1 MTTDPKHDW
10 RNAAWIAFLVTL
22 FALAVAALSA
32 KPASAAEIAD
42 TVVQIGGC
50 SGVCVDPSGIV
61 LTVKHCGI
69 PEVTQVRFRDR
80 TVMAR
85 KLYETTE
92 CDGPVVFDCEGE
104 GYPYQRVA
112 QRVPNVGEDVW
123 SAGYPA
129 RNGTRQMTWASGKV
143 VGAGRWKSN
152 LRDCGVL
159 VNEASFATSE
169 GWSGGPLF
177 NQANEVCGLLL
188 GGDKRTSFYA
198 SFSAVRAAYDA
209 TRPQESMKPT
219 LYVFTSKSC
228 QPCTQFKNDYQPRG
242 SFRTTIDAAYNVQ
255 FVDIDQQPQEA
266 ARRGVRDVPAF
277 VRDGHANIVGY
288 TTPDALLVAL
298 GLKDAEAI
306 IERPAVP
313 ITPSQN
319 DSDATPSPPTTGPAS
334 PSAPPGPPQH
344 AVVERLDVLVN
355 MLHAGMTIASCVG
368 IGFGTWGIGSAV
380 LWGLSAWRAARKVKQ
395 VATDIGGYW
404 LPPAPQ
410 QQPPQVPPV
419 AVPQRPPVITT
430 ENPPPPQAIIQEN
443 TFVPYERD
451 TFAEAFAWAE
461 RQAVTKYPGSSEV
474 VQLLRSLVNQFLASK
489 GIRPKA

>member
-1 MTTDPKHDW
+1 MNLPPNHDW

-80 TVMAR
+80 TVLAR

-92 CDGPVVFDCEGE
+92 CDGPVVYDCDGE

-129 RNGTRQMTWASGKV
+129 RNGTRALTWASGKV

-177 NQANEVCGLLL
+177 NQSNEVCGLLL

-209 TRPQESMKPT
+209 TRPQENSKPT

-228 QPCTQFKNDYQPRG
+228 QPCTHFKNDYQPRG

-288 TTPDALLVAL
+288 TTPDALLEAL
-298 GLKDAEAI
+298 GLKSAEVV

-313 ITPSQN
+313 ITPPVAGS
-319 DSDATPSPPTTGPAS
+319 PSPVAPS
-334 PSAPPGPPQH
+334 PSPTPPEAPQPSLGDR
-344 AVVERLDVLVN
+344 VDKL
-355 MLHAGMTIASCVG
+355 AGIIQTGLTVASWVGAGVGTGG
-368 IGFGTWGIGSAV
+368 IGAAV

-395 VATDIGGYW
+395 VASDIGGYW

-419 AVPQRPPVITT
+419 AVQPRPPVITT

>member
-1 MTTDPKHDW
+1 MTIPPNDDW

-69 PEVTQVRFRDR
+69 PEVTQVKFRDR
-80 TVMAR
+80 TVLAR

-92 CDGPVVFDCEGE
+92 CDGPVVFDCDGE
-104 GYPYQRVA
+104 GYPYQPIA
-112 QRVPNVGEDVW
+112 SRVPNVGEGVW
-123 SAGYPA
+123 SVGYPLQ
-129 RNGTRQMTWASGKV
+129 NGSRKLTWGSGKLQ
-143 VGAGRWKSN
+143 GTGEWKS
-152 LRDCGVL
+152 RPGECGTQ
-159 VNEASFATSE
+159 VNRTNIRTSE
-169 GWSGGPLF
+169 GWSGGPLLTPS
-177 NQANEVCGLLL
+177 NEVCGLLL
-188 GGDKRTSFYA
+188 GGNGSFSCFA
-198 SFSAVRAAYDA
+198 SYSAVRQAYDA
-209 TRPQESMKPT
+209 TCRPADTRPV
-219 LYVFTSKSC
+219 LYVFTSENC
-228 QPCTQFKNDYQPRG
+228 QPCRLFKSDYESRLTLKV
-242 SFRTTIDAAYNVQ
+242 SLDTAYTIR
-255 FVDIDQQPQEA
+255 FIDIETNRAEA
-266 ARRGVRDVPAF
+266 TRRGVSDVPAF

-288 TTPDALLVAL
+288 TASDDLLVRL
-298 GLKDAEAI
+298 GLKQPE
-306 IERPAVP
+306 
-313 ITPSQN
+313 
-319 DSDATPSPPTTGPAS
+319 
-334 PSAPPGPPQH
+334 
-344 AVVERLDVLVN
+344 AVVERPPVVIPPPV
-355 MLHAGMTIASCVG
+355 AGSPGPVAPSPSPTPPEAPQPSLGDRVEKLAGIIQTGLTVASWVGVGVGTGG
-368 IGFGTWGIGSAV
+368 IGAAV
-380 LWGLSAWRAARKVKQ
+380 LWGLSAWRTARKVKQ

-419 AVPQRPPVITT
+419 AVQPRPPVITT

>member
-1 MTTDPKHDW
+1 MNTDPKHDW
-10 RNAAWIAFLVTL
+10 RDAAWIAFLVTL

-42 TVVQIGGC
+42 TVVMIGGC

-85 KLYETTE
+85 KLYETPE
-92 CDGPVVFDCEGE
+92 CDGPVVFDCEGD

-177 NQANEVCGLLL
+177 NQSNEVCGLLL

-209 TRPQESMKPT
+209 TRPQENAKPT
-219 LYVFTSKSC
+219 LYVFTSANC
-228 QPCTQFKNDYQPRG
+228 QPCRLFKSDYESRLTLKVPLNDAY
-242 SFRTTIDAAYNVQ
+242 TIR
-255 FVDIDQQPQEA
+255 FVDIETNRSEA
-266 ARRGVRDVPAF
+266 TRRGVSDVPAF

-288 TTPDALLVAL
+288 TTPDDLLVRL
-298 GLKDAEAI
+298 GLKQPE
-306 IERPAVP
+306 
-313 ITPSQN
+313 
-319 DSDATPSPPTTGPAS
+319 
-334 PSAPPGPPQH
+334 
-344 AVVERLDVLVN
+344 AVVERPPVVIPPAAQPAPVSSHPSPTPPEAPQPSLSDRIDKL
-355 MLHAGMTIASCVG
+355 AGIIQTGLTVASWVGVGVGTGG
-368 IGFGTWGIGSAV
+368 IGAAV

-395 VATDIGGYW
+395 VAADIGGYW

-410 QQPPQVPPV
+410 QQPPQVSPV
-419 AVPQRPPVITT
+419 AVQPRPPVITT
-430 ENPPPPQAIIQEN
+430 ENPPPPQVVVPTTQFA
-443 TFVPYERD
+443 PYERD
-451 TFAEAFAWAE
+451 TFAEAFAWAKAE
-461 RQAVTKYPGSSEV
+461 HGRRYPGSVSVLEA
-474 VQLLRSLVNQFLASK
+474 VQSMIDQYLASK
-489 GIRPKA
+489 GITRRANSV